1 MGVRWYDAALGR
13 WLSADVIVP
22 GMGVRSGC
30 GMATLGC
37 DEQQRLGPL
46 TVGFYNEQFISV
58 VGEENREVLARG
70 FWFQR
75 SEAEQAQSK
84 YQWGPQNP
92 QGLNRFTYVLNNP
105 SHYQDPSGFWPEP
118 PEWLQELKVIWRYPP
133 SWAKNLFTPG
143 GGTRLIH
150 INGRHGPV
158 DFWHINSDLK
168 LLKSLDHYN
177 LEPLFEK
184 LAAVQ
189 ALAGSAI
196 ATLTEAEWI
205 SILENMPV
213 IFVPEFL
220 INPEWWLKKQ
230 YPELFKDE
238 IA

>member
-1 MGVRWYDAALGR
+1 MVWRGGAAGRCLRRIGLRGSGRNPGWDQMGVRWYDAALGR

-92 QGLNRFTYVLNNP
+92 QGLNRFTYVLNNLEISTQLGKESLYSRRRNTTH
-105 SHYQDPSGFWPEP
+105 SH
-118 PEWLQELKVIWRYPP
+118 
-133 SWAKNLFTPG
+133 
-143 GGTRLIH
+143 
-150 INGRHGPV
+150 
-158 DFWHINSDLK
+158 
-168 LLKSLDHYN
+168 
-177 LEPLFEK
+177 
-184 LAAVQ
+184 
-189 ALAGSAI
+189 
-196 ATLTEAEWI
+196 
-205 SILENMPV
+205 
-213 IFVPEFL
+213 
-220 INPEWWLKKQ
+220 
-230 YPELFKDE
+230 
-238 IA
+238 